1 MGISDDIVPRRVF
14 RAKPQEALPAEKV
27 SDAEENTEPDS
38 EDLSDSNES
47 KKADGFLAKFFKS
60 WLIWLLIIGTV
71 SYLIYRNYNSI
82 KGSVDKL
89 NPLGISAGTS
99 SSKDETYTA
108 EIKPQD
114 YTSTSSTASQ
124 SSSASTSSSSTSSS
138 TAAISTLKIQVLN
151 GSGVSSAAS
160 GMKKVLTDQ
169 GYTVASTGNAKSFTY
184 EQTTIFYKTG
194 KEAEAT
200 KMKDFLTGYDVIL
213 KNSDA
218 TVGSYDI
225 IVVVG
230 KT

>member
-1 MGISDDIVPRRVF
+1 MGISDDIVPKRVY
-14 RAKPQEALPAEKV
+14 RARPKESIPAEKV
-27 SDAEENTEPDS
+27 YVAEDDPQQYE
-38 EDLSDSNES
+38 EDLSDNNEA
-47 KKADGFLAKFFKS
+47 KKPDGFLAKFFKS

-71 SYLIYRNYNSI
+71 SYLIYRNFNSI

-114 YTSTSSTASQ
+114 YTTSSSSSSQSASAGASSPKS
-124 SSSASTSSSSTSSS
+124 SSSASV
-138 TAAISTLKIQVLN
+138 ASTLKIQVLN

-160 GMKKVLTDQ
+160 TMKKALTDQ

-194 KEAEAT
+194 KDAEAT
-200 KMKDFLTGYDVIL
+200 EMKGLLTSYDVIL
-213 KNSDA
+213 KNADA

-230 KT
+230 KK